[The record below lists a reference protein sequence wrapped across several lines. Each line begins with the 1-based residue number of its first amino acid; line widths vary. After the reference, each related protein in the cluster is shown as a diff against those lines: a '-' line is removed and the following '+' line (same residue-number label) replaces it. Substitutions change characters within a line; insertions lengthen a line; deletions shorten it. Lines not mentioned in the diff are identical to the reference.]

1 MATAPGRLPV
11 RGREA
16 QLAVMTRRLR
26 ELRGGAGSVVVIE
39 GAPGFGKT
47 RLLQE
52 AFYQAVAIGV
62 RGGHGMADPLDSVV
76 DLAPL
81 LEALFDNDPPLLDRA
96 ALLDTHAAP
105 EQRFWLLHDIEALL
119 EQAASRSPLLICLDD
134 LHWADNGTAAALR
147 ALPTRVASLPIA
159 WFLAIRPGQGSIQM
173 RDAITHVL
181 AAGADTLRLDP
192 LSEDAVAQVVA
203 DILAAE
209 PDADVLRSADRTQ
222 GNPFLLAELVR
233 GLEEEQ
239 IVSVESGRAR
249 LVADRLPTR
258 VSDDMRRRLSRLP
271 ELAEHVAVTASSLG
285 RRFTVADLVTIS
297 DLSIPQ
303 LVVAV
308 RALVDAAILSEYD
321 DRLMFGH
328 DLVRDA
334 VRASVPRAVRRA
346 LDRRGAD
353 VLLARGALPVEVAT
367 QLASSAEAG
376 DEVAITTLADA
387 AEAMSTTDPA
397 AAADLAQ
404 HALRLTPPDHPR
416 RGPLVAR
423 RAISLFAAGL
433 GAEAKQ
439 FADTAL
445 RQALPPAQQAQVR
458 LSIASMFALSPD
470 LRLDN
475 AQQALALPNL
485 PSDLRAWLEAL
496 VFHNTVVAVRT
507 NAAADMVEQVRKV
520 VQDSTSAEARFAVE
534 LAHSGLEYQQFQF
547 EFALEHLDDAA
558 RMGTSENVR
567 ARLAHYFRSW
577 PLVALDRFDEAMAIT
592 ITGVAD
598 AQRDRQNWALHIFET
613 WKGLQALQTGRLA
626 DAAVALEG
634 RFSPDEAHVVV
645 GIIDAANVAGLG
657 RLKIHLGDE
666 RGAREVAQI
675 CHVMLEATAPGIRQH
690 ATWYLAS
697 YAMAQANPHSAHD
710 MLRSLGE
717 EQRLTLFP
725 LFPHDISNDPEL
737 MRIALAAGDTELV
750 QHLIATSE
758 QRGTLNPTVRSIQ
771 ASAAHL
777 RGLAHH
783 SVAELERAAE
793 LLHHAGR
800 PLTLASAL
808 EDLGRQRLGDG
819 ATAAAAEA
827 FGQALVL
834 DTEAGATWD
843 AARVR
848 RRLRRLGIR
857 RRIVSA
863 DTPRT
868 GWGALTSTEIAVA
881 ELATAGRTNRQ
892 IAEHLFVSPYTVDTH
907 LRHIFD
913 KLGVKSRVELTRV
926 AADRHRLTE

>member
-1 MATAPGRLPV
+1 MATAPGLPPV

-16 QLAVMTRRLR
+16 QLAVMTRRLH
-26 ELRGGAGSVVVIE
+26 ELRAGAGSVVVIE

-52 AFYQAVAIGV
+52 AFYRAVAMGI

-81 LEALFDNDPPLLDRA
+81 LEALFDNDPPLLERA
-96 ALLDTHAAP
+96 ALRDTHAAP
-105 EQRFWLLHDIEALL
+105 EQRYWLLHDIEALL
-119 EQAASRSPLLICLDD
+119 EQAALDGPVLICLDD

-147 ALPTRVASLPIA
+147 ALPTRLASLPIA
-159 WFLAIRPGQGSIQM
+159 WFLAVRPGQGSTQV

-192 LSEDAVAQVVA
+192 LSEHAVAQVVA

-209 PDADVLRSADRTQ
+209 PDADVLRSAGRTH
-222 GNPFLLAELVR
+222 GNPFLLTELVR

-239 IVSVESGRAR
+239 IVSVEFGRAR

-271 ELAEHVAVTASSLG
+271 ELAEHVAVTAASLG
-285 RRFTVADLVTIS
+285 RRFTVADLATIS
-297 DLSIPQ
+297 DLSIAQ
-303 LVVAV
+303 LVPAV
-308 RALVDAAILSEYD
+308 RALVDAAILTEYD

-334 VRASVPRAVRRA
+334 VRASLPRAVRRA

-367 QLASSAEAG
+367 QLASSAESG

-387 AEAMSTTDPA
+387 AEALNSTDPA

-404 HALRLTPPDHPR
+404 HALRLAPPDHPR

-423 RAISLFAAGL
+423 QAISLFAAGL
-433 GAEAKQ
+433 SAEAKQ

-475 AQQALALPNL
+475 AQQALALPDL
-485 PSDLRAWLEAL
+485 PTDLRAWLEAL
-496 VFHNTVVAVRT
+496 AFHNTVVAART
-507 NAAADMVEQVRKV
+507 DAAAEMVEQVRKV
-520 VQDSTSAEARFAVE
+520 VADSTSAEARFALE
-534 LAHSGLEYQQFQF
+534 LAHGGLEYQHFRF
-547 EFALEHLDDAA
+547 ESALEHLDRAA
-558 RMGTSENVR
+558 RIGTSENVR

-577 PLVALDRFDEAMAIT
+577 PLIALDRFDEALAVT
-592 ITGVAD
+592 EAGVAD

-613 WKGLQALQTGRLA
+613 WRGLQALQTGRLA

-634 RFSPDEAHVVV
+634 RFSSDDAHSVV

-666 RGAREVAQI
+666 RGGREVAQI
-675 CHVMLEATAPGIRQH
+675 CHVMLGATAPGIRQH
-690 ATWYLAS
+690 AAWYLAS
-697 YAMAQANPHSAHD
+697 HAMAQGNPHTAHD
-710 MLRSLGE
+710 MLRALGDH
-717 EQRLTLFP
+717 QRLTLFP

-750 QHLIATSE
+750 EQLIAAGE
-758 QRGTLNPTVRSIQ
+758 QRSARNPAVRSIH
-771 ASAAHL
+771 ASAAHA
-777 RGLAHH
+777 RGLANL
-783 SVAELERAAE
+783 SVVDLERAAE
-793 LLHHAGR
+793 LFHDAGR
-800 PLTLASAL
+800 PLALASAL
-808 EDLGRQRLGDG
+808 EDLGRQRVSDG
-819 ATAAAAEA
+819 ATGEAAEA
-827 FGQALVL
+827 FGQALTL
-834 DTEAGATWD
+834 NTEAGATWD

-857 RRIVSA
+857 RPIVIT

-868 GWGALTSTEIAVA
+868 GWGALTSTETAVA
-881 ELATAGRTNRQ
+881 ELATEGRTNRQ
-892 IAEHLFVSPYTVDTH
+892 IAEQLFVSPHTVDTH

-913 KLGVKSRVELTRV
+913 KLGVKSRVELTRA
-926 AADRHRLTE
+926 AADRHTASD